1 MKKLLF
7 ASVLLTFMAT
17 AASAQF
23 FVGGSVG
30 FSHSGGSIDDGTN
43 EVDKVSTNNFEFAP
57 KVGYELSED
66 LEVGV
71 ELGFFLDRTNSNGA
85 PEIIGKESGIALVP
99 FARYYAITM
108 NKFALGLEGRMGLGI
123 SSQKTEAGGTTTDGP
138 KTTSLSL
145 NVAPG
150 LFYHMSDR
158 VTLEAVLGGLSLGYA
173 YNVQKTEAAGVT
185 TKNRSNSFGLGA
197 DLDNIFTTGAIT
209 VGAVIRF

>member
-17 AASAQF
+17 VASAQF

-30 FSHSGGSIDDGTN
+30 FSHSGGSV
-43 EVDKVSTNNFEFAP
+43 EVDNTVTDGPSSNYFEFAP

-71 ELGFFLDRTNSNGA
+71 RLGLSLYRTKTPGA
-85 PEIIGKESGIALVP
+85 TETINKNSGIALEP

-108 NKFALGLEGRMGLGI
+108 NKFALGLEGTLGLGM
-123 SSQKTEAGGTTTDGP
+123 STQKTEAGGTTTDGP
-138 KTTSLSL
+138 KNTSLSF

-158 VTLEAVLGGLSLGYA
+158 VTLEAVLGGLSLNYA
-173 YNVQKTEAAGVT
+173 YNVQKTEAGGVT

-197 DLDNIFTTGAIT
+197 DLDNIFTTGFIT